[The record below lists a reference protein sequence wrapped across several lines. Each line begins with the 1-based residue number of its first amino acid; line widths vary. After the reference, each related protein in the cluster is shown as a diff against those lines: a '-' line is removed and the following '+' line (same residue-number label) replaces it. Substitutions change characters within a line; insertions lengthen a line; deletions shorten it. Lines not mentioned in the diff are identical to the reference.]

1 MSLPH
6 QSPANCSGRGSSNA
20 KDVTGKMK
28 KLDLPLLLT
37 TFALTGIGLLVIY
50 STGGR
55 TYLIRQLLFLPIAV
69 SGLTAAYLIPR
80 RILLGLAWPFYGSML
95 ILLLAVTFFGSGA
108 GSHRWFVLGPVALQ
122 PSEFAKLA
130 TIVALARYLS
140 EQRILSFDF
149 RSLLGPIAITLIPSI
164 LILIEPDLSSALL
177 LGVVLA
183 ALLYIEGL
191 RPVHI
196 LLLYSPLLSFVA
208 GFSLYTWIPFF
219 VILAV
224 IVIRRVRLGRAV
236 AALTVASLS
245 GLLSPLLLSQLQE
258 YQRAR
263 IRNFLAPWID
273 PHGVGWNAI
282 QSRIAIGSGRLFGK
296 GFHCGTQNRL
306 GFLPNRHTDFAFS
319 CIGEEFGLLG
329 SLISLSLHAFLVWK
343 FLQVARRAHDR
354 FCVLLCVGCAAT
366 VGYQVFVNV
375 GMLLGLLP
383 ITGIALPFISYGGSS
398 LVLNYTMVGLVLNV
412 RSKPE

>member
-1 MSLPH
+1 M
-6 QSPANCSGRGSSNA
+6 R
-20 KDVTGKMK
+20 

-37 TFALTGIGLLVIY
+37 TLALTGVGLLVIY

-55 TYLIRQLLFLPIAV
+55 TYLVRQLLFLPVAV
-69 SGLTAAYLIPR
+69 GGLLAAYLIPR
-80 RILLGLAWPFYGSML
+80 RVLLGLAWPFYGSML
-95 ILLLAVTFFGSGA
+95 ILLVAVVFFGSGT
-108 GSHRWFVLGPVALQ
+108 GSHRWFMLGPVALQ

-130 TIVALARYLS
+130 TVVALARYLS
-140 EQRILSFDF
+140 EQRSLSFSF
-149 RSLLGPIAITLIPSI
+149 RSLFGPTALTLVPGI

-183 ALLYIEGL
+183 ALLYTEGL

-219 VILAV
+219 AVLAV
-224 IVIRRVRLGRAV
+224 IVVRRVRLGQAL
-236 AALTVASLS
+236 AALTIASLS
-245 GLLSPLLLSQLQE
+245 GLLSPLSLSLLKE

-263 IRNFLAPWID
+263 IHNFLAPWID

-296 GFHCGTQNRL
+296 GFRCGTQNRL

-329 SLISLSLHAFLVWK
+329 SLVVLSLHALLVGR
-343 FLQVARRAHDR
+343 FLQVARTARDR
-354 FCVLLCVGCAAT
+354 FSALLCVGCAAII
-366 VGYQVFVNV
+366 GYQVFVNV

-383 ITGIALPFISYGGSS
+383 ITGIALPFISYGGSG
-398 LVLNYTMVGLVLNV
+398 LLLNYTMVGLVLNV